1 MTELLEEAIEFV
13 YDHDPR
19 NFVREEL
26 DEQREELDEDDLID
40 YIEDTIL
47 EYEDA
52 EDYDWLSDY
61 KPEADDLIK
70 RLKAELKPQ
79 PKKK

>member
-1 MTELLEEAIEFV
+1 MTKLLKEAIQFV
-13 YDHDPR
+13 YKHDPR

-26 DEQREELDEDDLID
+26 DEQREELDEDALID
-40 YIEDTIL
+40 FIEDTIL
-47 EYEDA
+47 EYQDA
-52 EDYDWLSDY
+52 EDYNWLAKY
-61 KPEADDLIK
+61 KPKADDLIK

>member
-13 YDHDPR
+13 SYHDPR
-19 NFVREEL
+19 NYVSEDLEEQRDEL
-26 DEQREELDEDDLID
+26 DEEALID
-40 YIEDTIL
+40 YIESTVL

-70 RLKAELKPQ
+70 RLRAELKPQ